1 MKLAVAFALMTTGVA
16 AQGCPT
22 VADFT
27 DGIITRD
34 TALAEMYLFKQVDG
48 QCTRSL
54 LTYATAPNPV
64 TQPTDTYDMS
74 RLLPFEVSNFDHLL
88 FIPTGSPQ
96 DRSRYTYQKPVRD
109 IATLFVNGQWENR
122 ISMLSGQTVRQRGT
136 HKITVLE
143 EATLDLGECSYA
155 TYRLE
160 DTISLNGEELRQHER
175 WYAPD
180 LGLVLQQSGM
190 MMSHRDIQNAY
201 KFDEVYRLA
210 DLMAE

>member
-1 MKLAVAFALMTTGVA
+1 
-16 AQGCPT
+16 
-22 VADFT
+22 
-27 DGIITRD
+27 
-34 TALAEMYLFKQVDG
+34 LAEMYLFKQVDG
-48 QCTRSL
+48 QFTQSL

-160 DTISLNGEELRQHER
+160 DTISLNGEELRQYER

>member
-1 MKLAVAFALMTTGVA
+1 
-16 AQGCPT
+16 
-22 VADFT
+22 
-27 DGIITRD
+27 
-34 TALAEMYLFKQVDG
+34 
-48 QCTRSL
+48 
-54 LTYATAPNPV
+54 
-64 TQPTDTYDMS
+64 
-74 RLLPFEVSNFDHLL
+74 
-88 FIPTGSPQ
+88 
-96 DRSRYTYQKPVRD
+96 
-109 IATLFVNGQWENR
+109 
-122 ISMLSGQTVRQRGT
+122 MLSGQTVRQRGT

-143 EATLDLGECSYA
+143 GATLDLGECSYA

-160 DTISLNGEELRQHER
+160 DTISLNGEELRQYER